1 MKKYLWKVA
10 RWLHHL
16 DFAYA
21 LPLMVRLPLKTA
33 YTLGRWR
40 GLLNGATGRDW
51 RTMALGFRHIQK
63 QTRIAY
69 AELAPEATEA
79 QRETWCRQRFM
90 AEAMDEF
97 EARWMSAGRG
107 AELTCEFDPPNALD
121 YCRDRSRGLV
131 MLTPHFESFFLG
143 ASFLARSGETVNA
156 MSSAVTQDPRVDEAV
171 QRHFHAKYRGLEQ
184 YLNGGKVINMEEGL
198 RPFYEMLKR
207 QEMLVVL
214 ADAPVLPNGA
224 SMTVRF
230 LGAARK
236 IAGGALRIAQ
246 RTDSDIGAYLC
257 IPVRKGHYK
266 IVFLPPA
273 PAQDPDTIQRIYDF
287 FTENIMSHPGGWLA
301 SDLLHA
307 LPKDTEEKP
316 TSSPD

>member
-16 DFAYA
+16 DFAHV
-21 LPLMVRLPLKTA
+21 LPLMARLPLKLA
-33 YTLGRWR
+33 YTLAHWR
-40 GLLNGATGRDW
+40 GTINGATGRDW
-51 RTMALGFRHIQK
+51 RTMALGFRHIQQ

-69 AELAPEATEA
+69 AELAPETSEA
-79 QRETWCRQRFM
+79 QREIWCQQRFM

-107 AELTCEFDPPNALD
+107 KELTCEFDPPNALEHF
-121 YCRDRSRGLV
+121 RNRSRGLV
-131 MLTPHFESFFLG
+131 LLTPHFESFFLG

-171 QRHFHAKYRGLEQ
+171 QQHFHAKYRGLEQ
-184 YLNGGKVINMEEGL
+184 YLNGGKVMNMEEGL
-198 RPFYEMLKR
+198 RPFYDMLKR
-207 QEMLVVL
+207 QESLVVL

-224 SMTVRF
+224 AMTVQF
-230 LGAARK
+230 LGAPRR
-236 IAGGALRIAQ
+236 IAGGGLRLAQ
-246 RTDSDIGAYLC
+246 RTNSDIAAYLC

-266 IVFLPPA
+266 LIFFPPS
-273 PAQDPDTIQRIYDF
+273 PANDPDTIQRIYDF
-287 FTENIMSHPGGWLA
+287 FTEQIMKHPGGWLA

-307 LPKDTEEKP
+307 LPKVPESRTEK
-316 TSSPD
+316 